1 MFAILVF
8 YNREIRVENNMYEVI
23 GEKHKIYF
31 SAWVMDTNDNKN
43 KLLDYWG
50 KQILI
55 YPII

>member
-31 SAWVMDTNDNKN
+31 SAWVMDTNCNDFRLMRGCKVFVN
-43 KLLDYWG
+43 
-50 KQILI
+50 I
-55 YPII
+55 YHGL